1 MTFISYAQNYED
13 VMLKRALDGVRGG
26 FYIDVGA
33 QDPVMDSVTK
43 AFYDQGWRGINI
55 EPVAE
60 WFDKLVVDRPEDINL
75 PIAAGTG
82 DGEITL
88 YQIPDTGLSTA
99 ALGFAEQHVRNGR
112 EMVEIVV
119 PTRSLDDICAAHGV
133 SVVHFLKID
142 VEGSER
148 SVLEGFSF
156 TSVRPWIVLVEATL
170 PNTQIAAHAEWEELL
185 LARSYRLVY
194 RDGLNRFYLAEEHE
208 ALAPAF
214 DLPPNVFDKFVRF
227 PEWRAQVDLHHV
239 AGEHQRIQ
247 ATQDL
252 IQARER
258 SAAAEAQRDA
268 AQSLVDGLKGSISE
282 WVAIAQ
288 SQEGRLAQLESER
301 KAGEASMAEVR
312 ATLEWVEQERKQ
324 QLEQLESL
332 RELPSQL
339 AVAKAELDAQRVL
352 AEQRMAQ
359 LDAMEHELESLRA
372 LSAQLDKV
380 HERQLEQLESE
391 CLMLG
396 QDLRSARDAID
407 RDALEIER
415 LRLESA
421 RAQAQAQALEIERN
435 RWQSE
440 AGALHARVAQRD
452 CELADSQ
459 QALQVILHSHSWR
472 LTTPLR
478 ASRRSAA
485 AMAMALR
492 RVAVA
497 TLRWPFALLL
507 AWKPIRVLAR
517 RALSGRP
524 ALAIRMRRWLG
535 LPAEVPAATPGMPP
549 EVRPEHALTVL
560 TPHGQAILR
569 LLERARDADGRQQ

>member
-13 VMLKRALDGVRGG
+13 VMLKRALEGVRGG

-60 WFDKLVVDRPEDINL
+60 WFDKLAVDRPEDINL

-99 ALGFAEQHVRNGR
+99 ARGFAEQHVRNGR
-112 EMVEIVV
+112 EAVEIVV

-133 SVVHFLKID
+133 SAVHFLKID

-156 TSVRPWIVLVEATL
+156 TSIRPWIVLVEATL

-194 RDGLNRFYLAEEHE
+194 QDGLNRFYLAEEHE

-214 DLPPNVFDKFVRF
+214 DLPPNVFDKFVRY
-227 PEWRAQVDLHHV
+227 PEWRAQVELHQV
-239 AGEHQRIQ
+239 TGEHKRIQ

-268 AQSLVDGLKGSISE
+268 AQALVDVLKASIAE
-282 WVAIAQ
+282 WVAIAR
-288 SQEGRLAQLESER
+288 SQEGRLTQLESER
-301 KAGEASMAEVR
+301 KAGEASMAEIR
-312 ATLEWVEQERKQ
+312 ATLEWVDQDRKR

-339 AVAKAELDAQRVL
+339 AQANAELDAQRVL
-352 AEQRMAQ
+352 ATQHMAQ
-359 LDAMEHELESLRA
+359 LDAMEQELESLRA
-372 LSAQLDKV
+372 LPAQLEKV
-380 HERQLEQLESE
+380 HQRQVEQLESE

-421 RAQAQAQALEIERN
+421 RAQALEIERS

-440 AGALHARVAQRD
+440 AGALRARVAQRD

-459 QALQVILHSHSWR
+459 QALQRMLHSHSWR

-478 ASRRSAA
+478 ASRRTAA
-485 AMAMALR
+485 RTVATLR

-497 TLRWPFALLL
+497 TVRRPLALLL
-507 AWKPIRVLAR
+507 AWRPVRALGR

-524 ALAIRMRRWLG
+524 ALAIRMRRWIG
-535 LPAEVPAATPGMPP
+535 LPAGDPAAAPGTPPDVQS
-549 EVRPEHALTVL
+549 ERALTVL
-560 TPHGQAILR
+560 TPRGQAILR
-569 LLERARDADGRQQ
+569 LLERTRDADGRQE